1 MKIKMNEELFK
12 QTDED
17 ELHFKRQF
25 AIQFLASW
33 SATHFTEYCARGMQ
47 EELAMPP
54 VEDAKYLA
62 QTAWDHWC
70 FVNF

>member
-1 MKIKMNEELFK
+1 MNEQLFK

-33 SATHFTEYCARGMQ
+33 TAVNYREYYARGMYD
-47 EELAMPP
+47 ELERPP
-54 VEDAKYLA
+54 VSVAAYLA
-62 QTAWDHWC
+62 QEAW
-70 FVNF
+70 NFWVRSNSNH

>member
-1 MKIKMNEELFK
+1 MQGEMKEELFK

-33 SATHFTEYCARGMQ
+33 AATHFTESCARGMQ
-47 EELAMPP
+47 EGLERPP
-54 VEDAKYLA
+54 VEDAARLRR
-62 QTAWDHWC
+62 
-70 FVNF
+70 NP

>member
-1 MKIKMNEELFK
+1 MNKELFK

-33 SATHFTEYCARGMQ
+33 TAVHYTEYCGRGMQ
-47 EELAMPP
+47 EELERPP
-54 VEDAKYLA
+54 VSDAEYLA
-62 QTAWDHWC
+62 QKAWDYWC
-70 FVNF
+70 FVKP

>member
-1 MKIKMNEELFK
+1 MNEQLFK

-33 SATHFTEYCARGMQ
+33 AATNFREYCARGMCD
-47 EELAMPP
+47 ELETPP
-54 VEDAKYLA
+54 VAEAEYLA
-62 QTAWDHWC
+62 QKAWDYWC
-70 FVNF
+70 FVKP

>member
-1 MKIKMNEELFK
+1 MNEELFK

-33 SATHFTEYCARGMQ
+33 SATNHAKFCARGMHDAL
-47 EELAMPP
+47 ERPP
-54 VEDAKYLA
+54 VEDAAYLA
-62 QTAWDHWC
+62 QMAWCYWC
-70 FVNF
+70 FVKP

>member
-1 MKIKMNEELFK
+1 MKEELFK

-33 SATHFTEYCARGMQ
+33 SAVNYREFCAKGMYG
-47 EELAMPP
+47 ELREPP
-54 VEDAKYLA
+54 VAEAKYLA
-62 QTAWDHWC
+62 QKAWDYWC
-70 FVNF
+70 FVKP